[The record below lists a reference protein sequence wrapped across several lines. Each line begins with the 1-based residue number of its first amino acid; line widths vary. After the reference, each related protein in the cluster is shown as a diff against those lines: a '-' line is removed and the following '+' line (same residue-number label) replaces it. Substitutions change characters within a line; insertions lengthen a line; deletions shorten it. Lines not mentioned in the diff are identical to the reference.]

1 MPESLPVPL
10 ALPRPLNINRKCK
23 NIDDYDTYARLKD
36 LRAIFSDLDVNA

>member
-36 LRAIFSDLDVNA
+36 LRAIFSDLDVNT